1 MIKHASCGF
10 KTSRFITLTL
20 CVESC
25 TGITWVWLD
34 EYLTHYYYIF
44 NLLLQVKN
52 VIIYEI
58 IIVKYLIFMKKVETK
73 Y

>member
-1 MIKHASCGF
+1 M
-10 KTSRFITLTL
+10 
-20 CVESC
+20 
-25 TGITWVWLD
+25 GITWVWLD